1 MARHANLNHG
11 APFRSLLAAL
21 LLALA
26 AACTHAGDT
35 PPPPRFDGLYVS
47 DEPERPQGYRSYI
60 RFYPDGAVAMA
71 SVNDPATPQQVA
83 TWLSP
88 THAWSSSGSYD
99 LRGPRISMSVTART
113 PAAGAAEAGTVAN
126 SYQGLI
132 RGETILLDNN
142 VGGVS
147 VVTYRFAEVAFE
159 Q

>member
-1 MARHANLNHG
+1 MVRHAIPSLG

-21 LLALA
+21 LLTLA
-26 AACTHAGDT
+26 AACAHAGET
-35 PPPPRFDGLYVS
+35 PLPRFDGLYVS
-47 DEPERPQGYRSYI
+47 DEPERPIGYRSFI

-71 SVNDPATPQQVA
+71 SVNDPSTPQQVA

-88 THAWSSSGSYD
+88 THAWSASGSYD
-99 LRGPRISMSVTART
+99 VRGPRISMSVTART
-113 PAAGAAEAGTVAN
+113 PAAGAAEVGTVAN

-147 VVTYRFAEVAFE
+147 IVTYRFAEVAFE